1 MRMTFFLV
9 NFKSMTLKITKQ
21 VRIPDLFIYLFIYL
35 LKLIGLKW
43 FDKADKQDVPVF
55 PHLNFLLVFWMIAPF
70 LEKDLHRNVLRYI
83 HLLQFLS
90 AVTSSVTTYLRF

>member
-9 NFKSMTLKITKQ
+9 NFKSMTLEITKQ

-43 FDKADKQDVPVF
+43 FDKADEQDVLVF
-55 PHLNFLLVFWMIAPF
+55 PHLNFLLLFWMIAPSLKKIF
-70 LEKDLHRNVLRYI
+70 TEMYYVKFICCN
-83 HLLQFLS
+83 F
-90 AVTSSVTTYLRF
+90 

>member
-43 FDKADKQDVPVF
+43 FDKADKQDVLVF
-55 PHLNFLLVFWMIAPF
+55 PHLNFLLLFWMIAPSLKKIF
-70 LEKDLHRNVLRYI
+70 TEMYYVKFICCN
-83 HLLQFLS
+83 F
-90 AVTSSVTTYLRF
+90 

>member
-21 VRIPDLFIYLFIYL
+21 VRIPDLFICLFIYL

-43 FDKADKQDVPVF
+43 FDKADKQDVLVF
-55 PHLNFLLVFWMIAPF
+55 PHLNFLLLFWMIAPSLKKIF
-70 LEKDLHRNVLRYI
+70 TEMYYVKFICCN
-83 HLLQFLS
+83 F
-90 AVTSSVTTYLRF
+90 

>member
-9 NFKSMTLKITKQ
+9 NFKSMTLEITKQ

-43 FDKADKQDVPVF
+43 FDKADKQDVLVF
-55 PHLNFLLVFWMIAPF
+55 PHLNFLLLFWMIAPSLKKIF
-70 LEKDLHRNVLRYI
+70 TEMYYVKFICRN
-83 HLLQFLS
+83 F
-90 AVTSSVTTYLRF
+90 